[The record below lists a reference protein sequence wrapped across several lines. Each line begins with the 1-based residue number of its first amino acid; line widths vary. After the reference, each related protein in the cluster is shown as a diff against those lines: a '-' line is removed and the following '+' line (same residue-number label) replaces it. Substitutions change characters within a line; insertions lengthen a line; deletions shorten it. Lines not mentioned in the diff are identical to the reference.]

1 MRTFISYAHEQRD
14 LAERLALGLRNAGSR
29 VFFDRIDLLPGITF
43 DDRIRNAV
51 ERCDL
56 FIFLVSKDSL
66 REGAY
71 TLSELRIAE
80 KRWPQPA
87 GKILPVLLDDTPIE
101 ALPAYLRA
109 VSVLQPE
116 GDPVADVLNSV
127 ARLSKERRAGLARWC
142 AFAGLLLAIA
152 AGVWGIV
159 SSQRKQPIPKDISL
173 TAVKAGKKDEPSQIR
188 FDATVDNTS
197 GESITVVEL
206 APQTDNPNVYLS
218 SSTEWFE
225 LHPGE
230 TKRASVEAGLHNEA
244 KKTSFKWRMCYSFV
258 NTLDL
263 EMAPK
268 DIDMDNFMNRYRKDA
283 CNSWREWKAPQLEA
297 DR

>member
-14 LAERLALGLRNAGSR
+14 LAERLALGLRNAGCR

-87 GKILPVLLDDTPIE
+87 GKIVPVLLDDTPIE

-116 GDPVADVLNSV
+116 GDQVADVLNSV
-127 ARLSKERRAGLARWC
+127 ARLSKERRVALARLC

-152 AGVWGIV
+152 AGVWGMFRLKE
-159 SSQRKQPIPKDISL
+159 SS
-173 TAVKAGKKDEPSQIR
+173 R
-188 FDATVDNTS
+188 FPR
-197 GESITVVEL
+197 IL
-206 APQTDNPNVYLS
+206 ALQ
-218 SSTEWFE
+218 
-225 LHPGE
+225 
-230 TKRASVEAGLHNEA
+230 
-244 KKTSFKWRMCYSFV
+244 
-258 NTLDL
+258 
-263 EMAPK
+263 
-268 DIDMDNFMNRYRKDA
+268 
-283 CNSWREWKAPQLEA
+283 Q
-297 DR
+297 